1 MEGESIMPA
10 AAIPI
15 IGAIAGGAGS
25 AASGASGKKA
35 QNSAN
40 KLAQQQLQLQQGQ
53 FGLAK
58 QQLGLGNAALAPAS
72 NYWQSLLKGGQAAV
86 QATGPYASLI
96 GQQGQ
101 GTRNAIMAG
110 TPRGGEQNLALAENS
125 MQTGNNIARL
135 YAGMQPLAA
144 QGLSQLGG
152 EYLGSGASF
161 NPSANTG
168 GAFNQYGLG
177 QQMAGQG
184 AQGFGGLLYN
194 SLNKLQRGGSGGANA
209 GGKVAPA

>member
-1 MEGESIMPA
+1 MPA
-10 AAIPI
+10 AALPA
-15 IGAIAGGAGS
+15 IGAITGGAGMLGS
-25 AASGASGKKA
+25 AAGGKKQ
-35 QNSAN
+35 QNAAN
-40 KLAQQQLQLQQGQ
+40 KLAQSQLQLQQNQ

-58 QQLGLGNAALAPAS
+58 QQTGIGNAALAPAS
-72 NYWQSLLKGGQAAV
+72 NYWSSLLKGGQAAV

-101 GTRNAIMAG
+101 GTRNSILAG

-144 QGLSQLGG
+144 QGLQGVAG

-161 NPSANTG
+161 NPSANIG
-168 GAFNQYGLG
+168 GAFGQYGLG

-194 SLNKLQRGGSGGANA
+194 SLNKLRNGSGGSPSNV
-209 GGKVAPA
+209 GGV

>member
-1 MEGESIMPA
+1 MPA
-10 AAIPI
+10 AVLAPAL
-15 IGAIAGGAGS
+15 IGAAGS

-72 NYWQSLLKGGQAAV
+72 NYWSSLLQGGQAAV

-101 GTRNAIMAG
+101 GTRNAIVAG
-110 TPRGGEQNLALAENS
+110 TPRGGEKNLALAENS

-144 QGLSQLGG
+144 QGLQGVAG
-152 EYLGSGASF
+152 EYLGSGAAF

-168 GAFNQYGLG
+168 AAAGAYGM
-177 QQMAGQG
+177 QSQNAAQG
-184 AQGFGGLLYN
+184 GQGFGSLLYN
-194 SLNKLQRGGSGGANA
+194 SLNKMRNPGGSGGGGTGS
-209 GGKVAPA
+209 GGKLALAPGT